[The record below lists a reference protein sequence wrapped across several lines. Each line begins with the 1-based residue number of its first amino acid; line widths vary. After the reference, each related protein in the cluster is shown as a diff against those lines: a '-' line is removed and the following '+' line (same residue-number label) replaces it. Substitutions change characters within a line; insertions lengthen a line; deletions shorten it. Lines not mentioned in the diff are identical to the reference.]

1 MKWRKKWNFGLEIGI
16 NPLKQTT
23 THETEKANKVKQKGQ
38 LAYGNDYS
46 QFRNRMIT
54 AIDEKSA
61 VYGEIKIGSQWKQNA
76 IVLMSHM
83 KMHSKKCVIITCSV
97 LICQAHTSY
106 RCNCDYT
113 VFFTICRIMFFSL
126 CLRFH
131 VYNFWRGAHNQY
143 RLWTLVKKLLRWLD
157 SSVNNGVIFKFIDMS
172 HFIITSCERGT
183 KIKSIESKIAN
194 ERGRERKRKWTMI

>member
-1 MKWRKKWNFGLEIGI
+1 MTVNNFIFTNFNGPKLTSRYFCCFCCWLRLCIARTRSGQMKWRKKWNFGLEIGI

-113 VFFTICRIMFFSL
+113 VFFTICRIIFFP
-126 CLRFH
+126 CAWDFMCII
-131 VYNFWRGAHNQY
+131 FGEAHTIN
-143 RLWTLVKKLLRWLD
+143 
-157 SSVNNGVIFKFIDMS
+157 
-172 HFIITSCERGT
+172 
-183 KIKSIESKIAN
+183 IAY
-194 ERGRERKRKWTMI
+194 GRS